1 MQLNELKQ
9 AAKRLRT
16 LSPEQ
21 GGPATPLSHA
31 QALDVVAQLHGFR
44 HYHEARQ
51 RLGDP
56 SDSGETLTST
66 TSPAAAGMPLAV
78 QKAMEV
84 MAEAGGLI
92 PVSGNIADLAAVTWP
107 ENGTMVICGLP
118 GSGKTILA
126 REIVCRALATG
137 TPVRILDTE
146 GTYRHFAYALG
157 GKHYY
162 DMLDPGAIDA
172 WNSEAPFVVISLS
185 SSLAGFSYEAL
196 RGLPSHALFVCED
209 PMYQGLPYKS
219 LGGRTLR
226 IMTTYGMVEASDVQ
240 ADVVFTQKQGFRTV
254 WLIGAPGTNT
264 VELRHTLSCLRNER
278 YFGRV

>member
-51 RLGDP
+51 RLGDT
-56 SDSGETLTST
+56 GET
-66 TSPAAAGMPLAV
+66 PAPIASVTAGAMTLAM

-146 GTYRHFAYALG
+146 GTYRHFAYAMG
-157 GKHYY
+157 GQHYY

-185 SSLAGFSYEAL
+185 TSLAGFSYEAL
-196 RGLPSHALFVCED
+196 RGLPNHALFVCED

-219 LGGRTLR
+219 VGGRTLR

-254 WLIGAPGTNT
+254 WQLSSPDNNA